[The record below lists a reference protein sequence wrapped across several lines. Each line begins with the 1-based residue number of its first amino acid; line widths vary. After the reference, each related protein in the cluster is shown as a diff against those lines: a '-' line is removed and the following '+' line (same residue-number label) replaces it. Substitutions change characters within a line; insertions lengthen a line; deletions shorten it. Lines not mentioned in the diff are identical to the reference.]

1 MPAFSPVTSNKLYMK
16 IFRQLRDAIMA
27 GTFQVGDKLP
37 SEKEL
42 CEMFGVSRVPVREA
56 LCALELNGL
65 VESNQGQ
72 GVFVKEIHSVTNDWI
87 NEIDPQDIIQTRM
100 LMEPEVARCAAL
112 NISEVEKTRMR
123 EIIERFRREAEDKVY
138 SEITD
143 RDFHMS
149 IARASGNHMFLVL
162 YDMIWKAME
171 QRMWSLILSRTVT
184 AEENRKQ
191 HYEEHMQIAEA
202 ILAGDAEVANNRMK
216 AHMEDLER
224 RYWN

>member
-1 MPAFSPVTSNKLYMK
+1 MPAFSPVTSNKLYMQ
-16 IFRQLRDAIMA
+16 IFHQLRDAIMA

-100 LMEPEVARCAAL
+100 
-112 NISEVEKTRMR
+112 R
-123 EIIERFRREAEDKVY
+123 EIIERVRREAEDKV
-138 SEITD
+138 
-143 RDFHMS
+143 
-149 IARASGNHMFLVL
+149 
-162 YDMIWKAME
+162 
-171 QRMWSLILSRTVT
+171 
-184 AEENRKQ
+184 
-191 HYEEHMQIAEA
+191 
-202 ILAGDAEVANNRMK
+202 
-216 AHMEDLER
+216 
-224 RYWN
+224 